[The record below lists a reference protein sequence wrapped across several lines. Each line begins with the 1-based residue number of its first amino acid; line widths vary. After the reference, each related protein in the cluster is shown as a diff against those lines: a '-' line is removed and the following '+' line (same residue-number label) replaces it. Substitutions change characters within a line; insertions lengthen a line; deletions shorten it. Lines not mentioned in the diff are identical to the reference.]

1 MEGGDTIRCS
11 RIVGGH
17 KKMDT
22 NLLRDAREQAGW
34 ARVWPTVKLSVSR
47 NLRRGAW
54 YPVVEDTESE
64 KVFLAITNRAVAV
77 PRRIVQVRPRL
88 PRPHRFSVVYC
99 ANGERNPVRGTAAD
113 LGNTYAVCAHCA
125 ERLRLFAHQLAV
137 CCSDCGHEAEVAWWE
152 TSDPADGQAGRRAG
166 GRAGGRSRSAHDVA
180 FSDRPAEP
188 RVYSWKKTDGLA
200 GRQMGNCSRS
210 TVGGGGEEMRD

>member
-1 MEGGDTIRCS
+1 MFRDRGRS
-11 RIVGGH
+11 Q
-17 KKMDT
+17 KMDT

-54 YPVVEDTESE
+54 YPVVEVTESE

-88 PRPHRFSVVYC
+88 PRPHRFSVVYR

-137 CCSDCGHEAEVAWWE
+137 CCTDCGHEAEVAWWE
-152 TSDPADGQAGRRAG
+152 TGAAEDGQMGRRAG
-166 GRAGGRSRSAHDVA
+166 GQTGGRRRPMTSLSATGVED
-180 FSDRPAEP
+180 
-188 RVYSWKKTDGLA
+188 
-200 GRQMGNCSRS
+200 
-210 TVGGGGEEMRD
+210 EEMRD